1 MESALGPEHLP
12 GRRPAQHPAHDHPAG
27 RRGHG
32 AGAGDPAEQEPRHQA
47 HTAGWRELQVA
58 GNADSLQQA
67 LDNLG
72 SIFLF
77 AVLILLILLWGV
89 FAS

>member
-1 MESALGPEHLP
+1 MEQVLETLQTKSFAAIRPLLP
-12 GRRPAQHPAHDHPAG
+12 VGG
-27 RRGHG
+27 
-32 AGAGDPAEQEPRHQA
+32 
-47 HTAGWRELQVA
+47 ELRVA

-77 AVLILLILLWGV
+77 AVLILLILLWEC
-89 FAS
+89 SPPSRMPCWCC